1 MDATIGYRIIAQNM
15 ERSLALTANR
25 APVKLESD
33 YWLANASK
41 MTSIEDFVGDSRLF
55 RFAMTAFGLEELANA
70 KGYMRKILEEGIA
83 EPGTLANRTNDP
95 RISEFART
103 FDFNTFGDDTMQRQ
117 SAGQAVVDQFVRQT
131 LEVEAGELDGEGVRL
146 ALYFERKA
154 PEVNTVFEI
163 LADPALLKVVRTTLG
178 LPREFSG
185 ADLERQAAVIGERFD
200 IADLSDP
207 EEIRKLLVRFTAVW
221 DATENTTSNP
231 VLRLFGAGT
240 QQQSTVSLNLALSL
254 STLRLGGR

>member
-1 MDATIGYRIIAQNM
+1 MDATTGYRIVAQNLD
-15 ERSLALTANR
+15 RSLALTANR
-25 APVKLESD
+25 APVKLGSE
-33 YWLANASK
+33 YWMENAGNVS
-41 MTSIEDFVGDSRLF
+41 SIEEFVGDSRLF
-55 RFAMTAFGLEELANA
+55 RFAMTAFGLEELADA

-103 FDFNTFGDDTMQRQ
+103 FDFATFGADTMQRQ
-117 SAGQAVVDQFVRQT
+117 ATGQAVVDQFVRQT

-178 LPREFSG
+178 LPQEFSG
-185 ADLERQAAVIGERFD
+185 ADLQRQAEVISDRLD

-207 EEIRKLLVRFTAVW
+207 EALRDMLIRFTAVW
-221 DATENTTSNP
+221 DATENTASSP
-231 VLRLFGAGT
+231 LLRLFSTGG
-240 QQQSTVSLNLALSL
+240 QQQSVASLNLALSL
-254 STLRLGGR
+254 SSLRLGGA